1 MAIGQTDAISSNLLD
16 YIHSLSDS
24 AEQICLEKLGNLL
37 NTLTVGEAYGLM
49 YAGKERN
56 NDTKGH
62 RHDAPRSSMIRRA

>member
-37 NTLTVGEAYGLM
+37 NTLTVGEAYELM
-49 YAGKERN
+49 YACR
-56 NDTKGH
+56 
-62 RHDAPRSSMIRRA
+62 